1 MKQKNALFSKET
13 RINYF
18 WHPKIPR
25 KLKKA
30 MNKCYFL
37 TNKGRWYME
46 RHIRHTKLMKKA
58 VEYLN
63 SCKDFELPF

>member
-1 MKQKNALFSKET
+1 MKQKKF
-13 RINYF
+13 
-18 WHPKIPR
+18 PR

-46 RHIRHTKLMKKA
+46 HHTRHTKLMQKA

-63 SCKDFELPF
+63 NCEDLELPF